1 MSKSAFPFCL
11 SEPVATVEPTEE
23 IEPVPE
29 GK

>member
-1 MSKSAFPFCL
+1 MSKNAFLFCL
-11 SEPVATVEPTEE
+11 SETVAKVEPTEE

>member
-1 MSKSAFPFCL
+1 MSKNAFLFCL
-11 SEPVATVEPTEE
+11 SEPVATVEQTEE